1 MWPDP
6 IVIDQPPPPPTPR
19 DILHGSCQCPES
31 VYTVQLYLIVQWTFT
46 IEIILVIGRN
56 IYQTVIVLNLLIIA
70 TELLTLLVK
79 SIINV
84 ELNVAIRRF

>member
-31 VYTVQLYLIVQWTFT
+31 VYTAQLYVIVQWTFI
-46 IEIILVIGRN
+46 IEIILVISRN
-56 IYQTVIVLNLLIIA
+56 IYQIVIILNLLIIA
-70 TELLTLLVK
+70 TELLTLLV
-79 SIINV
+79 
-84 ELNVAIRRF
+84 L